1 MRAALMRSATALSL
15 VLVSVSACSGSGG
28 EQASAALKKYFRAD
42 MEDFATKGAWVNR
55 DYQFEDDSSTISAA
69 MTADVIT
76 TSGANYG
83 SVKVI
88 CNYKLTDTSWAL
100 VNGSY
105 YENDSFVTDQ
115 APCGGPFPRE

>member
-1 MRAALMRSATALSL
+1 MKTTLMRSALALSL
-15 VLVSVSACSGSGG
+15 VLVSLSACSGSGG
-28 EQASAALKKYFRAD
+28 EQALTALKKSFRAD

-55 DYQFEDDSSTISAA
+55 DYQFEDNSSTISAT
-69 MTADVIT
+69 MTADVISS
-76 TSGANYG
+76 SGANYG

-88 CNYKLTDTSWAL
+88 CNYKLTDTSWSL
-100 VNGSY
+100 INGSY